1 MRTIILNKSNLVA
14 NKKNNVLEYNF
25 PSSVQF
31 KDTYI
36 AVKSVS
42 MYYSWYNI
50 SKSLGNN
57 QFSYT
62 WYSGT
67 GTECS

>member
-1 MRTIILNKSNLVA
+1 MRTIILNKSNIVD
-14 NKKNNVLEYNF
+14 NGKNNVLEYDF

-42 MYYSWYNI
+42 MYYSW
-50 SKSLGNN
+50 
-57 QFSYT
+57 
-62 WYSGT
+62 
-67 GTECS
+67 